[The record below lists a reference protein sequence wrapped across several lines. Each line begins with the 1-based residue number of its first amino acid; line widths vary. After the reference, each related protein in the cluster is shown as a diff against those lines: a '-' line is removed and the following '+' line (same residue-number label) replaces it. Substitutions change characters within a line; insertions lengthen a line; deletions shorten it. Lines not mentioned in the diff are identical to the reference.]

1 MEGKMG
7 RIGVRE
13 LKQRA
18 NEILRQVREQKESFA
33 ITYRGQ
39 VVARLVPAEDAGA
52 DRERSRAVWA
62 NMNALAEEIGRR
74 WDVKVSATEAIQEQR
89 REL

>member
-1 MEGKMG
+1 MG

-39 VVARLVPAEDAGA
+39 VIARLVPAEDAEVNRA
-52 DRERSRAVWA
+52 KSQAVWA
-62 NMNALAEEIGRR
+62 DMNALAEEIGRR
-74 WDVKVSATEAIQEQR
+74 WDANVSATEAIREQR